1 MIKEYISVFEEQ
13 RRKIKNKLEE
23 QLSFLTV
30 YKHGDEE
37 IMQMIENFIKK
48 FNAPRV
54 EIYRAL
60 SNLFTTLA
68 QETEL
73 AVKEKEKKST
83 LGK

>member
-60 SNLFTTLA
+60 SSLFTTLA
-68 QETEL
+68 QEAEL
-73 AVKEKEKKST
+73 AAKEKEKKT
-83 LGK
+83 PIGK